1 MNTWG
6 LIVAMALLTFLPRY
20 LPFAY
25 AGRVKL
31 PPLLVSALEFVP
43 IAVLTAIV
51 VQVALVRDGV
61 LNLGLDNPHLLAAI
75 AAVLTALIK
84 RSLFYTIAVGL
95 MAYLLVLGLL

>member
-1 MNTWG
+1 MNIWG
-6 LIVAMALLTFLPRY
+6 LILGMALLTFVPRY
-20 LPFAY
+20 LPFAF

-51 VQVALVRDGV
+51 VQVALVREGV

-75 AAVLTALIK
+75 AAVLAALVK
-84 RSLFYTIAVGL
+84 RSLFCTIAVGL
-95 MAYLLVLGLL
+95 MAYLLALWLI